1 MVYLEETLNLSPAC
15 PETLDTFVE
24 FGQEQLVPACQRLGP
39 RLMVAWYSNVE
50 MFSQVTQVFEF
61 DSLGAFEAFRTKSR
75 HDRAWGEYEARL
87 EELALERRSRLLEPV
102 GPVPPETLHEA
113 VVQSQQSPLGA
124 YFLAVL
130 EVAPGKMPEFI
141 AGLEASASVL
151 PIVASWRPITGKHNE
166 VIDLWKG
173 AMPQASYQPAD
184 EGTKEF
190 FSGASAGGTA
200 GAPGTGIPAAILAAA
215 LVPCSLT
222 GSTAARQATDPVS
235 PLSHRRL

>member
-1 MVYLEETLNLSPAC
+1 VVYLEETLNLSPAC

-24 FGQEQLVPACQRLGP
+24 FAQEQLVPACQRLGP

-61 DSLGAFEAFRTKSR
+61 DSLGAFEAFRTKAR
-75 HDRAWGEYEARL
+75 HDRAWAEYEARL

-130 EVAPGKMPEFI
+130 EVAPGKMREFI

-190 FSGASAGGTA
+190 FRALRQV
-200 GAPGTGIPAAILAAA
+200 APRER
-215 LVPCSLT
+215 LV
-222 GSTAARQATDPVS
+222 PVS
-235 PLSHRRL
+235 PLPYSQLL